1 MIRAMKKSPTA
12 EDIATVMAEMG
23 RRGAASKNRAM
34 TPEQRGELA
43 RKAARARWG
52 KPKDKVKK

>member
-1 MIRAMKKSPTA
+1 M
-12 EDIATVMAEMG
+12 MAEMG